1 MGNEQTMNRRAF
13 FFLVILP
20 CCLIGAVV
28 PSQLCF
34 AQEAPESPE
43 SPLIAAVNVVLDCS
57 GSMGLKDVPS
67 SNEENV
73 RRGDVCRRV
82 VGEALD
88 SLKGSKVGVGL
99 VLFGH
104 RSYWKMSDDGTY
116 TVQMSALGKKQNL
129 DITEVDPSF
138 DVSQEIALDA
148 PTEQQLQRIEEI
160 FSEIEYRRG
169 AQSPSVQAID
179 KAVSELNTLPDT
191 VKSRHVLLVT
201 DGINQLA
208 DQESGTRDTT
218 LESLAEKMKVAADG
232 LEGRQQVKLHVILFG
247 QVFKADEAGEY
258 GAVETTA
265 WVEAIS
271 KLVKETGGEI
281 RTAVDSESLSDAM
294 SSTIAGLDSRKTGE
308 ISGEILKNGRLVG
321 SSAEFK
327 VMLMEGEDSRAEP
340 VVSKDG
346 KFRFQNVPA
355 GRKYTIKVTGR
366 IRNRLFQSEVKE
378 VTVRAGQSSE
388 PVKVNL
394 E

>member
-1 MGNEQTMNRRAF
+1 MNRRAF
-13 FFLVILP
+13 FLMVILP
-20 CCLIGAVV
+20 CCLIGAVI
-28 PSQLCF
+28 PAHLCF
-34 AQEAPESPE
+34 AQEISESPE
-43 SPLIAAVNVVLDCS
+43 GDLIAAVNIVLDCS

-67 SNEENV
+67 STEENV

-82 VGEALD
+82 VGEAVD
-88 SLKGSKVGVGL
+88 SLKGSNVGVGL

-104 RSYWKMSDDGTY
+104 RSYWKMSDDESY
-116 TVQMSALGKKQNL
+116 TVQLSALGKKQNL
-129 DITEVDPSF
+129 DIAEVDPSF

-148 PTEQQLQRIEEI
+148 PNEQHLQQIKGI
-160 FSEIEYRRG
+160 LSEIEYRRG

-179 KAVSELNTLPDT
+179 KALSELSTLPDT
-191 VKSRHVLLVT
+191 VRSRHILLVT

-208 DQESGTRDTT
+208 DQESDTRDTT
-218 LESLAEKMKVAADG
+218 LESLAEKMKAATDGQDG
-232 LEGRQQVKLHVILFG
+232 LKQVKLHVVLFG
-247 QVFKADEAGEY
+247 QVFKSEEAGQY
-258 GAVETTA
+258 GDVQTTS

-271 KLVKETGGEI
+271 KLVKDTGGEI
-281 RTAVDSESLSDAM
+281 RTAVDSESLSDAI

-308 ISGEILKNGRLVG
+308 ISGEILKNARLVG
-321 SSAEFK
+321 ANAEFRI
-327 VMLMEGEDSRAEP
+327 MLMEGEDSRAEP

-355 GRKYTIKVTGR
+355 GRKYTIRVSGR
-366 IRNRLFQSEVKE
+366 IRNRLFQTEVKE

>member
-1 MGNEQTMNRRAF
+1 MNRRAF
-13 FFLVILP
+13 FLMVILP
-20 CCLIGAVV
+20 CCLIGAVI
-28 PSQLCF
+28 PAHLCF
-34 AQEAPESPE
+34 AQETSESPE
-43 SPLIAAVNVVLDCS
+43 GDLIAAVNIVLDCS

-67 SNEENV
+67 STEENV

-82 VGEALD
+82 VGEAVD
-88 SLKGSKVGVGL
+88 SLKGSNVGVGL

-104 RSYWKMSDDGTY
+104 RSYWKMSDDESY
-116 TVQMSALGKKQNL
+116 TVQLSALGKKQNL
-129 DITEVDPSF
+129 DIAEVDPSF

-148 PTEQQLQRIEEI
+148 PTEQHLQQIKGI
-160 FSEIEYRRG
+160 LSEIEYRRG

-179 KAVSELNTLPDT
+179 KALSELSTLPDT
-191 VKSRHVLLVT
+191 VRSRHILLVT

-208 DQESGTRDTT
+208 DQESDTRDTT
-218 LESLAEKMKVAADG
+218 LESLAEKMKAATDGQDG
-232 LEGRQQVKLHVILFG
+232 LTQVKLHVVLFG
-247 QVFKADEAGEY
+247 QVFKTEEAGQY
-258 GAVETTA
+258 GDVQTTS

-271 KLVKETGGEI
+271 KLVKDTGGEI
-281 RTAVDSESLSDAM
+281 RTAADSESLSDAI

-308 ISGEILKNGRLVG
+308 ISGEILKNARLVG
-321 SSAEFK
+321 ANAEFRI
-327 VMLMEGEDSRAEP
+327 MLMEGEDSRAEP

-355 GRKYTIKVTGR
+355 GRKYTIRVSGR
-366 IRNRLFQSEVKE
+366 IRNRLFQTEVKE